1 MKRLWIAAA
10 LLILAAGL
18 CVTAGL
24 YQHRSIDGMLARL
37 EDMERA
43 FAAGDRETARRLAEE
58 IAEEYETVGAVLFC
72 FVPHNDLADSQET
85 VTMLPTL
92 MAQGGEEELR
102 MEMARLRE
110 QLTYLRGIDDPLWR
124 NIL

>member
-10 LLILAAGL
+10 LLILAVGL

-58 IAEEYETVGAVLFC
+58 RAEDYETVGAVRFC

-92 MAQGGEEELR
+92 MAQGGEEELQ